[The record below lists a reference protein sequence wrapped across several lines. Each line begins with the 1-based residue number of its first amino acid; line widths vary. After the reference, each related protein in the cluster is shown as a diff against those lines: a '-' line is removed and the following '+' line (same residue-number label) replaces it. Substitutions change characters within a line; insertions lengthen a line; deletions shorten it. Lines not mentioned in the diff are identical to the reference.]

1 MRTNPALAFLWRDQ
15 CNFSKLSLN
24 PNLFDTGFMSLTKN
38 AKAVLT
44 FHPPVMPQD
53 RFELGST
60 TDASLSE

>member
-44 FHPPVMPQD
+44 FHPPRP
-53 RFELGST
+53 
-60 TDASLSE
+60 